1 MSSSS
6 SCSSNSISVVNSIV
20 GIREAFQ
27 TKERGNLGNGPNR
40 GGRGRQKIKKV
51 PSFSW
56 EKFKIRG
63 WGLWKSKKSQ
73 VPESTKE

>member
-1 MSSSS
+1 MVLEEMSSSS

-40 GGRGRQKIKKV
+40 GGGGRQKIKK
-51 PSFSW
+51 
-56 EKFKIRG
+56 
-63 WGLWKSKKSQ
+63 SQ
-73 VPESTKE
+73 VLEGTKD